1 MPDTCCASPEHA
13 KRADAGGACPGCGR
27 RGRTVGLD
35 TVQSQVA
42 ISLRELAQTS
52 YQFCATPDCAVV
64 YYATAVASSADA
76 PARGAITRD
85 QLRERVFQKEPA
97 PDVPV
102 CYCFGYTL
110 GVIQR
115 GGEAERAAIL
125 ADIVTGTR
133 QGQCACTLR
142 NPQGGCCLGNVRRL
156 MRRDGS
162 ATTSRLEEPG

>member
-1 MPDTCCASPEHA
+1 MADACCAPNERTTIS
-13 KRADAGGACPGCGR
+13 DTGGACPGCGR
-27 RGRTVGLD
+27 RGRLVGLD

-42 ISLRELAQTS
+42 ISLRELAQTP
-52 YQFCATPDCAVV
+52 YQFCATPDCSVV
-64 YYATAVASSADA
+64 YYAAAVASSAHA
-76 PARGAITRD
+76 PARGPITCD

-133 QGQCACTLR
+133 QGQCACRLR
-142 NPQGGCCLGNVRRL
+142 NPQGSCCLGNVRQL
-156 MRRDGS
+156 MQVDGS
-162 ATTSRLEEPG
+162 TTDSRLEEPG

>member
-1 MPDTCCASPEHA
+1 MGGTCPS
-13 KRADAGGACPGCGR
+13 CGR
-27 RGRTVGLD
+27 RGRPVGLD

-42 ISLRELAQTS
+42 ISLRELAQPP

-64 YYATAVASSADA
+64 YYAAAVASQA

-85 QLRERVFQKEPA
+85 QLRERVFQKELA
-97 PDVPV
+97 PDVLV

-110 GVIQR
+110 GAMQQ
-115 GGEAERAAIL
+115 GDEAERAAIL
-125 ADIVTGTR
+125 ADIVAGTR

-156 MRRDGS
+156 MRVDVP
-162 ATTSRLEEPG
+162 TTASRLEEPE

>member
-1 MPDTCCASPEHA
+1 MADTCCAPPERA
-13 KRADAGGACPGCGR
+13 KRADTGGACPGCGR

-64 YYATAVASSADA
+64 YYVSDVASLALERV
-76 PARGAITRD
+76 RGAITRD

-97 PDVPV
+97 PDVLV

-110 GVIQR
+110 GEIQQ
-115 GGEAERAAIL
+115 GDEAERAAIL
-125 ADIVTGTR
+125 ADIVAGTR

-156 MRRDGS
+156 MRLDGS
-162 ATTSRLEEPG
+162 ITNSRREEPG